1 MSMIEQE
8 LCSQPDTWLL
18 ARDLAASVRQLLP
31 ADGERVAVFGCG
43 TSLFMAEAA
52 ARLREGG
59 GHGETDAF
67 AASEFPSH
75 RHYDL
80 CVALSRSGTTTEVI
94 DVIGRID
101 GRSLLIT
108 AGPDQPPVH
117 LATHTIGLPFADE
130 ESVVQTRFATA
141 CMALWRAHLGDD
153 IDALAREGSQALDAP
168 LPAGLERYRQF
179 VFLGRGPAAAF
190 ASEAALKLREAAGC
204 WAEAYPSMEF
214 RHGPIS
220 GVGAHSLVWS
230 LDPLD
235 GLLRDE
241 IVATG
246 AAVAVAQGL
255 TDPMAELL
263 RVQRAAVEIAMRK
276 GLDPDRPRHLSRSV
290 ILAAATAGS
299 P

>member
-1 MSMIEQE
+1 
-8 LCSQPDTWLL
+8 
-18 ARDLAASVRQLLP
+18 VR
-31 ADGERVAVFGCG
+31 E
-43 TSLFMAEAA
+43 S
-52 ARLREGG
+52 G

-67 AASEFPSH
+67 AASEFPSN
-75 RHYDL
+75 RRYDL

-94 DVIGRID
+94 EVIGRIV

-108 AGPDQPPVH
+108 AGPDQPAAR

-130 ESVVQTRFATA
+130 ESVVQTRFATS

-153 IDALAREGSQALDAP
+153 IDALARDGRRALDAA
-168 LPAGLERYRQF
+168 LPAGLDAYRQF
-179 VFLGRGPAAAF
+179 VFLGRGAAAAF

-204 WAEAYPSMEF
+204 WTEAYPSMEF

-220 GVGAHSLVWS
+220 GVGAHTLVWS

-241 IVATG
+241 IAATG
-246 AAVAVAQGL
+246 AAVTEGL
-255 TDPMAELL
+255 ADPMVELL
-263 RVQRAAVEIAMRK
+263 RVQRAAVDLAVLK

-290 ILAAATAGS
+290 ILAAAAAGS
-299 P
+299 S